1 MCKTKGDL
9 YTMTFE
15 EIKKYMDENK
25 TSDEVKAYLQGL
37 MSVEGVQKFLSEN
50 EEGRRWFDSEKDK
63 HLEKGLKTWKDNNL
77 QKEIDKKIKEL
88 YPEEADEKKQLRELT
103 AKIERMELEKQREV
117 LKNKVLT
124 IASEKKLPIN
134 KIVDL
139 FIAEDEEATFA
150 NIGRFEEIFNTSVQA
165 AVEERL
171 KSNGYNPPQNNSN
184 QNNKPKSLNEALKQY
199 YSNQNK

>member
-1 MCKTKGDL
+1 
-9 YTMTFE
+9 MTFE
-15 EIKKYMDENK
+15 EVKKYMDENK

-88 YPEEADEKKQLRELT
+88 YPEESEEKKQLRELT
-103 AKIERMELEKQREV
+103 AKIERMELEKQREI
-117 LKNKVLT
+117 LKNKALT

-134 KIVDL
+134 KIADL
-139 FIAEDEEATFA
+139 FIAEDEEATVA
-150 NIGRFEEIFNTSVQA
+150 NISRFEEIFNSSVQA
-165 AVEERL
+165 AVEERI
-171 KSNGYNPPQNNSN
+171 KSNGYNPPQNNSPRDN
-184 QNNKPKSLNEALKQY
+184 QPKSLNEALKQY

>member
-1 MCKTKGDL
+1 
-9 YTMTFE
+9 MTFE
-15 EIKKYMDENK
+15 EVKKYMDENK

-88 YPEEADEKKQLRELT
+88 YPEESEEKKQLRELT
-103 AKIERMELEKQREV
+103 AKIERMELEKQREI
-117 LKNKVLT
+117 LKNKALT

-134 KIVDL
+134 KIADL
-139 FIAEDEEATFA
+139 FIAEDEEATVA
-150 NIGRFEEIFNTSVQA
+150 NISKFEEIFNSSVQS

-171 KSNGYNPPQNNSN
+171 KSNGYNPPQNNSSRNN
-184 QNNKPKSLNEALKQY
+184 QPKSLNEALKQY

>member
-1 MCKTKGDL
+1 
-9 YTMTFE
+9 MTFE
-15 EIKKYMDENK
+15 EVKKYMDENK

>member
-1 MCKTKGDL
+1 
-9 YTMTFE
+9 MTFE